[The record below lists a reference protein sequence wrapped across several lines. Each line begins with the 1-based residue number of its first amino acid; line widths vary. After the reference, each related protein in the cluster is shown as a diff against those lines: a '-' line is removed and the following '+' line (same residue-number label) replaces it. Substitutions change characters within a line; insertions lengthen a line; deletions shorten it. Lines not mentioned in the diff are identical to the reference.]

1 MLREQFVG
9 RNPSHF
15 QLNPVV
21 KAFIVSE
28 AFLWSAYNFAIPI
41 FALFVINNIRG
52 GNVQI
57 AASAYSV
64 FLIVRVI
71 FELITCK
78 YLGKSNEFNKF
89 VTTIAGISLISLGY
103 LGFAF
108 SHSVI
113 SLFIFFGVVG
123 MGLGIASPI
132 KNSLFSTHLDK
143 NKETTEWGI
152 YDAVT
157 FVGMASTAALGGFI
171 ASVYGFNF
179 LFIVA
184 SVVNFLGILPYLLYI
199 RYKS

>member
-1 MLREQFVG
+1 MLKEQFLG

-15 QLNPVV
+15 QVNPVV
-21 KAFIVSE
+21 KAFIISE
-28 AFLWSAYNFAIPI
+28 GFLWSAYNFVIPI
-41 FALFVINNIRG
+41 FAVFVLNNIRG

-57 AASAYSV
+57 AASAFSS

-89 VTTIAGISLISLGY
+89 ITTIAGILLISLAY

-113 SLFIFFGVVG
+113 SLFVFFGIVG
-123 MGLGIASPI
+123 MGLGIASPV

-152 YDAVT
+152 YDSVT
-157 FVGMASTAALGGFI
+157 FIGMASTAALGGFI
-171 ASVYGFNF
+171 ASQYGFNF
-179 LFIVA
+179 LFILA
-184 SVVNFLGILPYLLYI
+184 AVVNFIGIIPYLLYI
-199 RYKS
+199 R

>member
-1 MLREQFVG
+1 MLKEQFIG
-9 RNPSHF
+9 RNPTHF
-15 QLNPVV
+15 QVNPVV

-28 AFLWSAYNFAIPI
+28 AFLWSAYNFVLPL
-41 FALFVINNIRG
+41 FAVFVVNNIRG

-57 AASAYSV
+57 AASAYSF

-89 VTTIAGISLISLGY
+89 ITTIAGILLISLGY

-108 SHSVI
+108 SYSVI

-123 MGLGIASPI
+123 IGLGIASPI
-132 KNSLFSTHLDK
+132 KNSLFATHLDK

-171 ASVYGFNF
+171 ASSYGFNF
-179 LFIVA
+179 LFVIA

-199 RYKS
+199 RYK